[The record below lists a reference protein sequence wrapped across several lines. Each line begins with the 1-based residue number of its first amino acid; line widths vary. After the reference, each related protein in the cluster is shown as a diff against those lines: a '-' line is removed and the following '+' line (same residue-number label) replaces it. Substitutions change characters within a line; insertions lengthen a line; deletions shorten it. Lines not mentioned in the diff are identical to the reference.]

1 MSDLAERS
9 HLDEHG
15 HARMVGVGHKP
26 LQRRVARAE
35 ALVRMSTDAARSITD
50 GSLPKGDAGAV
61 ARVAGIMG
69 AKRTSELIPL
79 CHPLPI
85 ERAAVDVVVD
95 PDAGLV
101 TIQTTV
107 ETSAKTGVEM
117 EALTGAAVAALAI
130 YDMVKGVD
138 RGVSI
143 ESIRLVE
150 KTKRDLPSD

>member
-35 ALVRMSTDAARSITD
+35 ALVRMSTDAARSISD

-61 ARVAGIMG
+61 ARVAGIMA
-69 AKRTSELIPL
+69 AKRTPELIPL

-101 TIQTTV
+101 TVHTTV